1 MSERAEHA
9 ESVLAAADC
18 LHSAEQ
24 VQQAY
29 DQLAEQISADLAGKN
44 PLILTVMVGGM
55 LPCAEIIQRLEFAF
69 ELDYLH
75 ASRYQ
80 GELSG
85 GGLVWKVSPS
95 ISLEGRHVLII
106 DDILDVGHTLL
117 EIQRAMQA
125 QNPASLRTAVLCNK
139 QHKRR
144 VDGVHAEYVGLQ
156 VPDRYVFGCGM
167 DYRNY
172 HRQLPAIYAVSEA
185 PA

>member
-29 DQLAEQISADLAGKN
+29 DQIAEQISADLAGKN

-55 LPCAEIIQRLEFAF
+55 LPCAEIIKRLEFAF

-95 ISLEGRHVLII
+95 RPRSVAA
-106 DDILDVGHTLL
+106 LL
-117 EIQRAMQA
+117 M
-125 QNPASLRTAVLCNK
+125 P
-139 QHKRR
+139 
-144 VDGVHAEYVGLQ
+144 
-156 VPDRYVFGCGM
+156 VPR
-167 DYRNY
+167 
-172 HRQLPAIYAVSEA
+172 
-185 PA
+185 